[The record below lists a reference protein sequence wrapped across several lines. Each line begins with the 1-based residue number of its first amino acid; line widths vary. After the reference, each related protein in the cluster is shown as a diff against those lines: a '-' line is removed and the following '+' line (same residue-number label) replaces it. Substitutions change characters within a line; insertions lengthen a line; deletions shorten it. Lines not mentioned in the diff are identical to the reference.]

1 MIYLVTV
8 TIPYEGTYTVGAY
21 STRELAE
28 KAMSGFDWDPGDKR
42 VIRECLIDHPCCFS
56 YSL

>member
-8 TIPYEGTYTVGAY
+8 TIPYEGTYTTGAY

-28 KAMSGFDWDPGDKR
+28 KALNEFDWDDSDIME
-42 VIRECLIDHPCCFS
+42 IRECLIDQPCCIN